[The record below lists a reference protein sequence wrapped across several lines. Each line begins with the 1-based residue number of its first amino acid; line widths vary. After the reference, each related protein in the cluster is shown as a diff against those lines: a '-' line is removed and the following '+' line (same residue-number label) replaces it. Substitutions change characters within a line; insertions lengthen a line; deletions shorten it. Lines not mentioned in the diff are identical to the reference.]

1 MKDDV
6 EDFLRRVA
14 QMRAAAEAQAKGQ
27 QRPPSKPAPQP
38 APTLPP
44 ARLVPVREA
53 PGSIR
58 PVEAEIV
65 DAELAES
72 GGRVARRVAKDLSG
86 AEQIAEHT
94 RRLGEEVDAADDK
107 MQAHL
112 HQVFDHQI
120 GRLK

>member
-14 QMRAAAEAQAKGQ
+14 QMRAAAEAQAKLQ
-27 QRPPSKPAPQP
+27 QRPPSKPAAKP
-38 APTLPP
+38 APTPPP

-53 PGSIR
+53 PSSAR
-58 PVEAEIV
+58 AVQAEII
-65 DAELAES
+65 DAELAENAD
-72 GGRVARRVAKDLSG
+72 RVARRVAEELSG
-86 AEQIAEHT
+86 TAQIAEHT

-112 HQVFDHQI
+112 HQV
-120 GRLK
+120 